1 MGRRGRDRY
10 LGAYFSSIRVTVV
23 EIIIYTTAVAMLIV
37 SDWWLIDSCMAVSSR
52 EVASALGVVAV
63 LMVVMTL
70 AIIAIDAMAIVDLA
84 HMVRRRGRRNA

>member
-37 SDWWLIDSCMAVSSR
+37 GDWWLIDSCMAVSSR

>member
-37 SDWWLIDSCMAVSSR
+37 GDWWLIDSCMAVSSR

-70 AIIAIDAMAIVDLA
+70 AIIVIDAMAIVDLA

>member
-37 SDWWLIDSCMAVSSR
+37 SDWWLIDSCMTVSSR

-84 HMVRRRGRRNA
+84 HMVRRRGRRNS